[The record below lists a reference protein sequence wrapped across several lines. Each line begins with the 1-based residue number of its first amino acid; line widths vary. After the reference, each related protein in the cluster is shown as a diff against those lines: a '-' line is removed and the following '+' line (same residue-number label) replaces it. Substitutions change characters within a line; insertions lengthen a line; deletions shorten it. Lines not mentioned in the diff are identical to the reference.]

1 MFGNILR
8 PFYDF
13 FATKLT
19 DSSRNL
25 GKYSISISHIVYTLS
40 CSQEL
45 WHKCFRELYF
55 MNIPTSNMY
64 LIRTLTF
71 PIYRT
76 DL

>member
-55 MNIPTSNMY
+55 MNIPTSNM
-64 LIRTLTF
+64 
-71 PIYRT
+71 
-76 DL
+76 